1 MLESVRPHY
10 AKEFRCIGSDCEDT
24 CCHGLD
30 VVIDKPAYEKLQSLP
45 GFQPRLNEH
54 FVVLANHSTD
64 SQYARIKLTPSCTCP
79 FLSVDRMCGIQ
90 QEHGEYY
97 LPDIC
102 ASYPRVTQRIDG
114 WSETALLLSCPE
126 AARLVLLN
134 PTLLPPDEGNLPR
147 YLRFSRTA
155 GPEAKANGSPHQYLW
170 DIRGFALLLLQ
181 DRAYPLWQRLFML
194 GMFCKRLN
202 EITAAQ
208 QLGLVPQLLTEYA
221 EMITHGSLRSAMD
234 GIPVRSALQLGVV
247 LDVVNRQLAMTDAS
261 HIRFRD
267 CVQDFLDGIH
277 YEAASPIEGCT
288 PFFEEAYARYYRP
301 FMQQRPYILE
311 NYLVNHVSRTRL
323 PYGVDAQGKL
333 NDPLTEYFV
342 MCVLYAVIKGLLI
355 GMAGHYREAFAEAH
369 VIKLIQSFAKAV
381 EHSPKFLVAS
391 DLSLANAD
399 GMALLLKNNDGTVS

>member
-1 MLESVRPHY
+1 MLEHVRPRY
-10 AKEFRCIGSDCEDT
+10 AKEFRCIGSACEDT

-45 GFQPRLNEH
+45 GFQHRVNEH
-54 FVVLANHSTD
+54 FVVLPNHPTD

-79 FLSVDRMCGIQ
+79 FLSADRMCGIQ

-114 WSETALLLSCPE
+114 LSETALLLSCPE

-134 PTLLPPDEGNLPR
+134 PSLLPPEASNLPR
-147 YLRFSRTA
+147 YLRFSRTD
-155 GPEAKANGSPHQYLW
+155 GPPAKANGTPHQYLW

-181 DRAYPLWQRLFML
+181 DRTYPLWQRLFIL

-208 QLGLVPQLLTEYA
+208 QLGLVPQILREYA
-221 EMITHGSLRSAMD
+221 EIITLGTLRSAMD

-247 LDVVNRQLAMTDAS
+247 LDIVNRQHAAADAS
-261 HIRFRD
+261 HVRFRE
-267 CVQDFLDGIH
+267 CVQDFLDGIQ
-277 YEAASPIEGCT
+277 YQAASPIERYA
-288 PFFEEAYARYYRP
+288 PFFEEAYARYYQP
-301 FMQQRPYILE
+301 FMRQRPYILE
-311 NYLVNHVSRTRL
+311 NYLVNHVFRTRF
-323 PYGVDAQGKL
+323 PYGVDSQGKL

-342 MCVLYAVIKGLLI
+342 MCVFYAVIKGLLM

-369 VIKLIQSFAKAV
+369 VIKLVQSFAKAV
-381 EHSPKFLVAS
+381 EHSPTSLLAGN
-391 DLSLANAD
+391 LSLANAD
-399 GMALLLKNNDGTVS
+399 GMALLLKNNE